1 MKVGIRR
8 ITNGSVESL
17 TSVKEIDMAEG
28 LSNQDGSYL
37 FTFDDGRT
45 IQRKELSQLIL
56 DTIGEDKKHTAM
68 IASEIGMSYQ
78 SVFAVIRTM
87 VTGDILISEKMHKY
101 TAYKIPKICALDGI
115 FNHKSALDNVKIKS
129 KKKYKA
135 EDFPNVSS
143 GSGGD
148 YTGFSSN
155 MSNPVYEGG
164 SE

>member
-1 MKVGIRR
+1 
-8 ITNGSVESL
+8 
-17 TSVKEIDMAEG
+17 MAEG

-101 TAYKIPKICALDGI
+101 TAYKIPKRCALDGI

-129 KKKYKA
+129 TKNIKQKT
-135 EDFPNVSS
+135 SL
-143 GSGGD
+143 
-148 YTGFSSN
+148 T
-155 MSNPVYEGG
+155 
-164 SE
+164 